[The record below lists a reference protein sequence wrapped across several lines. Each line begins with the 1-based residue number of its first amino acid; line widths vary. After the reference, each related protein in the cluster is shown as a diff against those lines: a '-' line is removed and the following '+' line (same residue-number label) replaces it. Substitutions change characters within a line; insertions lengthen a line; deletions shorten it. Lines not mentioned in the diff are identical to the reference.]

1 MKKTFIING
10 KEVTF
15 ESCTAT
21 AHAIGYTEP
30 AQALYI
36 HDESDE
42 FGNGD
47 GVIFGEAMPETDAEA
62 TDLLFDYE
70 PFTDSAILATVKK
83 ED

>member
-1 MKKTFIING
+1 MKTFIING

-30 AQALYI
+30 TNALYI
-36 HDESDE
+36 HDAADE
-42 FGNGD
+42 FCDGD
-47 GVIFGEAMPETDAEA
+47 GVIFDEMPETDEEA
-62 TDLLFDYE
+62 ADLLFNYDLI
-70 PFTDSAILATVKK
+70 TDSKVLETVIR